1 LDTPGP
7 RMAGVVEAIL
17 LQNRANSAGLPFIS
31 ARLTGPR
38 TTRPNA
44 QEGLRC
50 ALDACRSHLLGVGV
64 FSGLLNLLFI
74 VPMLYMLQV
83 YDRVVP
89 TRGSGTLLMLTAVL
103 LAGLAT
109 LAALDW
115 ARSRLLVRASLQL
128 DHELAGPLLAATL
141 AKVDRPMD
149 AIVRQPM
156 REFDTLRQALTG
168 PALLALCDAPW
179 APIYIIISTI
189 IHPALGLLGLVGGGT
204 LAAVA
209 WLNERATGNGLRG
222 ATEAAH
228 RAYASQ
234 EQVVASAENVR
245 ALGMRDAMVQR
256 HVGERIAMLAL
267 QTRAG
272 FSSGSYLAASKFLRL
287 TLQSLALGLGAWLA
301 IDNRISA
308 GGIFAA
314 SFLAGRALQPI
325 EQLLTAWPSLVRAG
339 GAYRKLSDL
348 LHSAAPSVAPTVLPS
363 PTGRVRAEQVTVGRS
378 AETRI
383 LTNVSVNLEPGEVV
397 TVVGPSGAG
406 KSTLIRVLAGALRP
420 DAGLVRI
427 DGARFADWDPD
438 RIGAFIGYLPQSLSL
453 FAGTVKENIAR
464 FSTDRG
470 AGKIDEQVVAAAQGA
485 LAHDMIL
492 QLPNGYDTLL
502 GWEGQGLS
510 AGQAQRIAL
519 ARALFRD
526 PPILLL
532 DEPNSHLDAEGEAQ
546 LLKTITAAKARG
558 AATAI
563 IAHRLSVLS
572 VSDKILVMRD
582 GRVDAFGHRDEV
594 IARLQQPRL
603 DGDSRSIRR
612 KVVNQ

>member
-1 LDTPGP
+1 MGP
-7 RMAGVVEAIL
+7 
-17 LQNRANSAGLPFIS
+17 N
-31 ARLTGPR
+31 TH
-38 TTRPNA
+38 
-44 QEGLRC
+44 EGLRG
-50 ALDACRSHLLGVGV
+50 ALNACRSHLLGVGV

-89 TRGSGTLLMLTAVL
+89 TRGSGTLLMLTVVL

-115 ARSRLLVRASLQL
+115 ARSRLLVRASLRL
-128 DHELAGPLLAATL
+128 ELELAGLLLGATL
-141 AKVDRPMD
+141 ARAERPMD

-156 REFDTLRQALTG
+156 RDFDTLRQALTG

-179 APIYIIISTI
+179 APIYIVISTI

-204 LAAVA
+204 LATVA
-209 WLNERATGNGLRG
+209 WLNERATGSGLRG

-256 HVGERIAMLAL
+256 HVGERTAMLAL

-272 FSSGSYLAASKFLRL
+272 FSSGSYLAVSKFLRL

-325 EQLLTAWPSLVRAG
+325 EQLLAAWPSLVRAG

-348 LHSAAPSVAPTVLPS
+348 LDSAAPSVAPTVLPE
-363 PTGRVRAEQVTVGRS
+363 PTGRVRVEQVTVGRS

-383 LTNVSVNLEPGEVV
+383 LTNVSINLEPGEVV
-397 TVVGPSGAG
+397 TIVGPSGAG
-406 KSTLIRVLAGALRP
+406 KSTLMRVLAGALRP

-464 FSTDRG
+464 FATDRS
-470 AGKIDEQVVAAAQGA
+470 AMTIDEQVVAAAQAA

-492 QLPNGYDTLL
+492 QLPNGYDTML

-532 DEPNSHLDAEGEAQ
+532 DEPNSHLDSEGEAQ
-546 LLKTITAAKARG
+546 LLKTITGAKARG

-582 GRVDAFGHRDEV
+582 GQVEAFDERDEV
-594 IARLQQPRL
+594 IARLQKPKLQGEAHL
-603 DGDSRSIRR
+603 IRR
-612 KVVNQ
+612 KAVNQ

>member
-1 LDTPGP
+1 
-7 RMAGVVEAIL
+7 M
-17 LQNRANSAGLPFIS
+17 QNLANSAGLPIPSTRRAGSGVSS
-31 ARLTGPR
+31 AAT
-38 TTRPNA
+38 
-44 QEGLRC
+44 QEGLRG
-50 ALDACRSHLLGVGV
+50 ALDACRSHLLGVGI

-89 TRGSGTLLMLTAVL
+89 TRGSGTLLILTAVL

-115 ARSRLLVRASLQL
+115 VRSRLLVRASLRL
-128 DHELAGPLLAATL
+128 EHELAGPLLGATL
-141 AKVDRPMD
+141 ARADRPMD
-149 AIVRQPM
+149 AIARQPM
-156 REFDTLRQALTG
+156 RDFDVLRQALTG
-168 PALLALCDAPW
+168 PPLLAICDAPW

-189 IHPALGLLGLVGGGT
+189 IHPALGLLGLAGGGT
-204 LAAVA
+204 LATLA
-209 WLNERATGNGLRG
+209 WLNERATGNRLRG
-222 ATEAAH
+222 ATEAAQ

-256 HVGERIAMLAL
+256 HVGERTAMLAL
-267 QTRAG
+267 QTRAS

-301 IDNRISA
+301 IDNKISA

-314 SFLAGRALQPI
+314 SFLTGRALQPI

-348 LHSAAPSVAPTVLPS
+348 LGGAAAAPARTLLPA
-363 PTGRVRAEQVTVGRS
+363 PTGRIRAEQVTVGRS
-378 AETRI
+378 AATRI
-383 LTNVSVNLEPGEVV
+383 LANVSVHLEPGEVV

-406 KSTLIRVLAGALRP
+406 KSTLLRVLAGALPP

-427 DGARFADWDPD
+427 DGARLADWEPD
-438 RIGAFIGYLPQSLSL
+438 RIGAFIGYLPQSVSL

-464 FSTDRG
+464 FSADRD
-470 AGKIDEQVVAAAQGA
+470 AATIDEQVVAAAQA
-485 LAHDMIL
+485 AHAHDMIL
-492 QLPNGYDTLL
+492 QLPSGYDTML
-502 GWEGQGLS
+502 GWEGHGLS
-510 AGQAQRIAL
+510 AGQAQRVAL

-532 DEPNSHLDAEGEAQ
+532 DEPNSHLDADGEAQ
-546 LLKTITAAKARG
+546 LLKTIAAAKARG
-558 AATAI
+558 ASTVI

-582 GRVDAFGHRDEV
+582 GSVEMFGERDEV
-594 IARLQQPRL
+594 ITRLQQPRI
-603 DGDSRSIRR
+603 DGDPRR
-612 KVVNQ
+612 IHRKAVNQ

>member
-1 LDTPGP
+1 VKNLSKIAD
-7 RMAGVVEAIL
+7 L
-17 LQNRANSAGLPFIS
+17 HS
-31 ARLTGPR
+31 
-38 TTRPNA
+38 TR
-44 QEGLRC
+44 GLRG
-50 ALDACRSHLLGVGV
+50 ALRTCRSHLLGFGI

-89 TRGSGTLLMLTAVL
+89 TRGGGTLLVLTAVL
-103 LAGLAT
+103 LGGLAT
-109 LAALDW
+109 LAIIDW
-115 ARSRLLVRASLQL
+115 VRSRLLVRASLRL
-128 DHELAGPLLAATL
+128 EHELAAPLLGAML
-141 AKVDRPMD
+141 AKTDRTMD
-149 AIVRQPM
+149 AVARQPM
-156 REFDTLRQALTG
+156 RDFDTLRQTLTG
-168 PALLALCDAPW
+168 PTLLALCDAPW

-363 PTGRVRAEQVTVGRS
+363 PTGQVRAEQVTVGRS

-464 FSTDRG
+464 FSTDRD